1 MPDVIVGAGRAIGR
15 ANEDCN
21 PPADAC
27 GAAAATDAVILTA
40 AIEITRRIR
49 FVFIA
54 DWGFQELNRPEA
66 AKLLIATA
74 ATK

>member
-1 MPDVIVGAGRAIGR
+1 VPDVIVGAGRAIGR
-15 ANEDCN
+15 ANEDRI
-21 PPADAC
+21 PIEPER
-27 GAAAATDAVILTA
+27 GAAVATDAVKLTA